1 MKPDQGELAAPHRR
15 QIVSAAWRQPRR
27 GYSMQ
32 PFAIQTETDRSQV
45 VPVIAIIL
53 LGLLF
58 AILELLG

>member
-1 MKPDQGELAAPHRR
+1 
-15 QIVSAAWRQPRR
+15 
-27 GYSMQ
+27 MQ